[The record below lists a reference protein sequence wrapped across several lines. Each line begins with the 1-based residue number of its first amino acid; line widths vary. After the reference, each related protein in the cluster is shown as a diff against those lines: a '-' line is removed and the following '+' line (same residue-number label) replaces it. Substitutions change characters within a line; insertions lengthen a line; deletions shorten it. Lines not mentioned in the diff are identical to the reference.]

1 MLSEVMWTRQGRRLL
16 CKLAIVCK
24 CLYNMYAL
32 LFLVSVLFDDWRI
45 QKEFFNQCAVLCVL
59 WMCNCWWFDT
69 SFCRM
74 IHMFM
79 LGFIGFCEVFLY
91 YCLQF
96 YVSFVT
102 FYIDLLA
109 FFSVF
114 LCMLNSSHSTSVF
127 IMPFKS
133 SIFHI
138 SVYLCCFPFE
148 AVWWQDYGCHK
159 HYFHMSCWR
168 RMEEEPF

>member
-1 MLSEVMWTRQGRRLL
+1 
-16 CKLAIVCK
+16 
-24 CLYNMYAL
+24 
-32 LFLVSVLFDDWRI
+32 
-45 QKEFFNQCAVLCVL
+45 
-59 WMCNCWWFDT
+59 
-69 SFCRM
+69 
-74 IHMFM
+74 MFM

-148 AVWWQDYGCHK
+148 AV
-159 HYFHMSCWR
+159 
-168 RMEEEPF
+168 

>member
-1 MLSEVMWTRQGRRLL
+1 MLLATVFLFISMYVFLFLWLIIQYEIYWVKWCGPDKVEGFDL
-16 CKLAIVCK
+16 CKLAILHK

-32 LFLVSVLFDDWRI
+32 LFLVSVLFDDWRF
-45 QKEFFNQCAVLCVL
+45 QKEFFNQCAVLCLL
-59 WMCNCWWFDT
+59 WMSNCWWFDI

-79 LGFIGFCEVFLY
+79 LGFIVVSKVFLY

-96 YVSFVT
+96 YASSVT

-114 LCMLNSSHSTSVF
+114 LCMLNSSHSSNVF

-133 SIFHI
+133 
-138 SVYLCCFPFE
+138 
-148 AVWWQDYGCHK
+148 
-159 HYFHMSCWR
+159 
-168 RMEEEPF
+168 